1 MSKFKANFKAIDARE
16 NIVFY
21 SLIRIYIGVN
31 VQKMQFN
38 IIKAGRIFSD
48 ASFYTLNKNA
58 DKRTKRSL

>member
-1 MSKFKANFKAIDARE
+1 MSKFKANFKALDARE

-48 ASFYTLNKNA
+48 ASFYA
-58 DKRTKRSL
+58 